1 MLKPA
6 LLSLALCAP
15 VIASGC
21 VAAAVGTGTAVG
33 VAAAQDRTMG
43 EAVDDATTSNEI
55 KAKLLNEGGLGEVD
69 VEVAQ
74 GLVLLSGRV
83 SSPEQRVRAEDLAW
97 SSTRTRDVANEIVIE
112 RPGGFFTNASDEL
125 ITARVRASLV
135 GSSEVK
141 SVNYNIETYGGV
153 VYLMGIARTQ
163 SELNEATRR
172 ASIVGGV
179 QRVVSYVRVRDTAYE
194 TGRGVQDDGELA
206 GGPSS

>member
-6 LLSLALCAP
+6 LLSLAICAP
-15 VIASGC
+15 LIASGC
-21 VAAAVGTGTAVG
+21 VAAAVGTGAAVG

-43 EAVDDATTSNEI
+43 EAVDDATMSNEI

-112 RPGGFFTNASDEL
+112 RPGGFFKNASDEL

-141 SVNYNIETYGGV
+141 SVNYNIETYNGV
-153 VYLMGIARTQ
+153 VYLMGIARTK

-179 QRVVSYVRVRDTAYE
+179 QRVVSYVRVRDSAYE
-194 TGRGVQDDGELA
+194 TRGPARDDELA